1 MNNRKI
7 MSSVFEKISNG
18 KEVNLESQKVELGIT
33 QDVKEAYNEHKQQR
47 KNVDNRMNDW
57 YNELFKVRDKF
68 SKIENEYKQFK
79 TKTFILEKAIEEME
93 SIAKELGVQPN
104 SLDFYNSAKAL
115 INTSKDIDDE
125 FKEAKK
131 LESKIG

>member
-1 MNNRKI
+1 MNTQKI
-7 MSSVFEKISNG
+7 VFNKLAEADKVELSA
-18 KEVNLESQKVELGIT
+18 QKVELGIM

-47 KNVDNRMNDW
+47 KNVDNTINDW
-57 YNELFKVRDKF
+57 YSALFKVRDKF
-68 SKIENEYKQFK
+68 PKIENEYKQFK
-79 TKTFILEKAIEEME
+79 TKTFILEKAVEEME

-104 SLDFYNSAKAL
+104 SLDFYNSAKSL

-131 LESKIG
+131 IESKIG

>member
-1 MNNRKI
+1 MNTQKR
-7 MSSVFEKISNG
+7 VFNKLAEADKV
-18 KEVNLESQKVELGIT
+18 ELATQKVELGIM

-47 KNVDNRMNDW
+47 KNVDNTINDW
-57 YNELFKVRDKF
+57 YNALFKVRDKF
-68 SKIENEYKQFK
+68 PKIENEYKQFK
-79 TKTFILEKAIEEME
+79 TKTFILEKAVEEME

-104 SLDFYNSAKAL
+104 SLDFYNSAKSL

-131 LESKIG
+131 IESKIG

>member
-1 MNNRKI
+1 MKEQKSVRNRLFKT
-7 MSSVFEKISNG
+7 EKV
-18 KEVNLESQKVELGIT
+18 ELESHKVELGIM

-47 KNVDNRMNDW
+47 KNVDNSMNDW
-57 YNELFKVRDKF
+57 YGELFKVRDKF

-79 TKTFILEKAIEEME
+79 TKTFILKKAVDEME
-93 SIAKELGVQPN
+93 SMAKELGIQPN
-104 SLDFYNSAKAL
+104 SFDFYNSSKAL

>member
-1 MNNRKI
+1 MNTQREVFNKLFKEEKTELATQKI
-7 MSSVFEKISNG
+7 
-18 KEVNLESQKVELGIT
+18 ELGIM

-47 KNVDNRMNDW
+47 KNVDNTINDW
-57 YNELFKVRDKF
+57 YSSLFKVRDKF
-68 SKIENEYKQFK
+68 PKIENEYKQFK
-79 TKTFILEKAIEEME
+79 TKTFILEKAVEEME

-104 SLDFYNSAKAL
+104 SLDFYNSAKSL

-131 LESKIG
+131 IESKIG